1 MFEGLTEFNTF
12 TDWLIGTFKQIFSAM
27 AGWQSIIGYAVLF
40 VPIVRLVFRF
50 LHKLIHIG
58 NTG

>member
-1 MFEGLTEFNTF
+1 MVGFGEFNTF
-12 TDWLIGTFKQIFSAM
+12 TDWLIGTFKQVFSGIN
-27 AGWQSIIGYAVLF
+27 GWQSIIGYAILF
-40 VPIVRLVFRF
+40 APIVRLVFRF